1 MNKNRVVP
9 LESLQTSNSEVIR
22 KRLQGIVDGKGVAI
36 VMAIVTLW
44 VLFGD
49 DIRLVSTT
57 KSPDIPYLRDPF
69 LSLFNVELYNV
80 NVGFDTS
87 TYRDTIAE
95 SYTTRAIQTIRYIR
109 LVRIVKLYK
118 YFTKKKIDDPAN
130 FNSSNTMDAEVLGK
144 KLSDITTRRVIIGVL
159 SLLLLLPLLQYQTVD
174 NAKYYGLQ
182 QLYWVGSSSN
192 VSDILPANQTIEY
205 LCIYKRVNTSK
216 HKFYWCIWTLMA
228 GILWLLDIQKT
239 VKLVKVLRLFI
250 LCYDCMCQTC

>member
-1 MNKNRVVP
+1 MVAT
-9 LESLQTSNSEVIR
+9 LSL
-22 KRLQGIVDGKGVAI
+22 L
-36 VMAIVTLW
+36 
-44 VLFGD
+44 
-49 DIRLVSTT
+49 
-57 KSPDIPYLRDPF
+57 PDIPYLRDPF

-205 LCIYKRVNTSK
+205 MNADGWNFMIVRYSKNSETSEGSGVV
-216 HKFYWCIWTLMA
+216 YP
-228 GILWLLDIQKT
+228 LL
-239 VKLVKVLRLFI
+239 
-250 LCYDCMCQTC
+250 